1 MLSDG
6 CLSGRIPIR
15 TLNVTLLPNA
25 KDLVVCFCVT
35 ALALMSSAG
44 LADLIQIDDLGES
57 IAVSFTST
65 GFGSIGTITNTG
77 ESVVIPYTLIGSV
90 WGGNTFIAIQL
101 IDPAESDELQLRISG
116 QLGTRL
122 VFRRNAS

>member
-1 MLSDG
+1 VILPEITHESINRLSFIYTI
-6 CLSGRIPIR
+6 LSRCYR
-15 TLNVTLLPNA
+15 TLSIRSNTDQDTHVRLLLNA
-25 KDLVVCFCVT
+25 KRLVVCFCVT

-77 ESVVIPYTLIGSV
+77 ERVVIPYRLIGS
-90 WGGNTFIAIQL
+90 
-101 IDPAESDELQLRISG
+101 
-116 QLGTRL
+116 
-122 VFRRNAS
+122 